1 MELSGVEKRGTLETI
16 RNKSREDQQSPT
28 IGFGTKALHTH
39 LPREK
44 WDGSRCVARPITLT
58 STYLMSTPEEQPD
71 EWLYGRYGNPSR
83 DQVELTLAALEGDA
97 KYAVCFSSGMAAA
110 NALLEAILGRH
121 GSVGDHVV
129 AIRQVLQI
137 YLFL

>member
-1 MELSGVEKRGTLETI
+1 MELGAVEKRGTLEA
-16 RNKSREDQQSPT
+16 RGNKSKEDQHSGT
-28 IGFGTKALHTH
+28 IGFGTKALHTQ

-44 WDGSRCVARPITLT
+44 WDGSRCVARPITLA

-97 KYAVCFSSGMAAA
+97 KYALCFSSGMAAA
-110 NALLEAILGRH
+110 NALLEANLGRQ

-137 YLFL
+137 CSFL